1 MFRVC
6 YIIKFC
12 VTFIKPVGRRLSEPD
27 PRGLFIILGKF
38 FRLFKLR
45 KIFSQLEKCTHL
57 NSHLG
62 RSCDL
67 AYLHQLKFTF
77 FSVVEFFF
85 FFFFFL
91 AQPNVKVVNFGKSF
105 VMKCESCYQIYF
117 TDVSLLI
124 PVANKTLAFYFYRWS
139 KKSCVLRLNN
149 AFAFLISSVLKCYN
163 PFGI

>member
-57 NSHLG
+57 NSHHLG

-67 AYLHQLKFTF
+67 AYLHQLKFPF
-77 FSVVEFFF
+77 LVLL

-124 PVANKTLAFYFYRWS
+124 PVANKTLAFYFYR
-139 KKSCVLRLNN
+139 
-149 AFAFLISSVLKCYN
+149 
-163 PFGI
+163 